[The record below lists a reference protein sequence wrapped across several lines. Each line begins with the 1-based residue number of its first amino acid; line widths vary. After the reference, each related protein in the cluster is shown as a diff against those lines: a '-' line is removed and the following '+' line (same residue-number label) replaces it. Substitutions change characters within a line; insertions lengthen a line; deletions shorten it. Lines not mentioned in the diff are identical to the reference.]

1 MNGVIADTSSSLAA
15 LGASGIRR
23 VEEDQGIA
31 GEMFEGDSDDVAGA
45 SEPGMRVSNGAFGLE
60 PGGTQPLVRQSEAGA
75 AVIVFLIVNSDRASV
90 LKNREVFGQAIGNAG
105 EDFGQVESRVGIMAD
120 ADKEHL
126 FIQFVHAA
134 DRTSRNVRR
143 KRQRAGDDLGGV
155 GSDGGEAVEVIAS
168 QDARLP
174 PEEIGDYA
182 EVGRC
187 GRDAWIEKLVIVSR
201 PGWHDERAFRAERFP
216 QRLNQTERASIK
228 RRTARNEVWTSRT
241 PPGST
246 PKARSWAVTAAVV
259 LIQRN
264 GPVQIVRSAQ
274 GGGIG
279 HGRLVEGKGAE
290 TGCEPCRCRARLE
303 S

>member
-126 FIQFVHAA
+126 SIQFVHAA

-187 GRDAWIEKLVIVSR
+187 GRDAWIEGLVIVSR
-201 PGWHDERAFRAERFP
+201 PGWHDERAFRAERFL
-216 QRLNQTERASIK
+216 QRLNQTERASLDRAYRAK
-228 RRTARNEVWTSRT
+228 RSVNEQDAAWFDAE
-241 PPGST
+241 GEELGGHC
-246 PKARSWAVTAAVV
+246 RSGAHSEERP
-259 LIQRN
+259 L
-264 GPVQIVRSAQ
+264 QIVRSAQ

-279 HGRLVEGKGAE
+279 HGRLVQGKSAE
-290 TGCEPCRCRARLE
+290 TGCRCRARLE